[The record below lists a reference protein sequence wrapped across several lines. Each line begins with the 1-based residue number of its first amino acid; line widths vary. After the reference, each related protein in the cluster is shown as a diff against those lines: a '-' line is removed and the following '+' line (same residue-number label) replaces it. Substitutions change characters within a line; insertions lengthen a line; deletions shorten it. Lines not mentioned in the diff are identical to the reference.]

1 MRQNTLWIDTR
12 LNEECMKY
20 LNDACSGPEHKES
33 YSNQLAGNIS
43 RSERIK
49 DKDNWFYET
58 TLKGL
63 TERLF
68 YRGCDNYYE
77 DYIENEKPPP
87 KFELGVLWVNYQKK
101 HEFNPLHFHNGGM
114 GYSFVVFMKIPTN
127 WEEQHAL
134 PFSAN
139 SNSPIASDFA
149 FVWSQKDNVM
159 CENTNFK
166 LSPEDEGRML
176 FFPAWLHHQV
186 YPFYGTEEERVTI
199 SGNVYLYDSNRPE
212 KRKIPVGEY
221 EEKENMLEIL
231 EHSVKTMKKELK
243 QMKKAGEKEGSN

>member
-63 TERLF
+63 AERLF
-68 YRGCDNYYE
+68 YRDCDNYYE
-77 DYIENEKPPP
+77 EYIENETLPPE
-87 KFELGVLWVNYQKK
+87 FELGVLWVNYQKK

-139 SNSPIASDFA
+139 SNTPRASDFE
-149 FVWSQKDNVM
+149 FVWPLASD
-159 CENTNFK
+159 K
-166 LSPEDEGRML
+166 LSKHAFPLSSEDEGRIL
-176 FFPAWLHHQV
+176 FFPAWLEHQV
-186 YPFYGTEEERVTI
+186 FPFYGTEEDRVTI
-199 SGNVYLYDSNRPE
+199 SGNIVVVNPNAPKKQEISIDQ
-212 KRKIPVGEY
+212 Y
-221 EEKENMLEIL
+221 EEKEKIL
-231 EHSVKTMKKELK
+231 KMMENSVRVTKEELKWMKKER
-243 QMKKAGEKEGSN
+243 ENVGSN